1 MMQRIKNAKLRLA
14 RGSQDLQ
21 HVRDTTIR
29 FCDNLQA
36 ISYFAALGNEI
47 VIGVDDDERGGSFS
61 YFRFS
66 IFFPPMRT

>member
-21 HVRDTTIR
+21 HMRSTIIR

-36 ISYFAALGNEI
+36 IPYFAALGNEI
-47 VIGVDDDERGGSFS
+47 VIGIDDEKRGELF
-61 YFRFS
+61 F
-66 IFFPPMRT
+66 IFQI